1 MKLYVVVCYDDE
13 PYVYADYIC
22 YNDAMLSAIEA
33 QRDTGFRCIVK
44 TVDL

>member
-13 PYVYADYIC
+13 PYVYADFTC
-22 YNDAMLSAIEA
+22 CNDAALCAIEA

-44 TVDL
+44 TINL